1 MEVCMRENGLKTN
14 NMDMEQNHGISI
26 KSNTLV
32 TFKMARNL
40 AQVALSL
47 KVDITRE
54 IS

>member
-1 MEVCMRENGLKTN
+1 MKENGSKTS
-14 NMDMEQNHGISI
+14 NMGMEQNHGISI

-32 TFKMARNL
+32 TFKMAKNL
-40 AQVALSL
+40 AQVGLNS